1 MNIIDF
7 IAIVPYFVT
16 VLLMVTEKRDSPRV
30 TSKHMGNVS
39 FTLQGEKQTQAI
51 SLALLRFVPPAYP
64 RMQD

>member
-16 VLLMVTEKRDSPRV
+16 VLLMVTERPNSPRV
-30 TSKHMGNVS
+30 TSKSMGNAS

-51 SLALLRFVPPAYP
+51 SLALLRFVPLATAILL
-64 RMQD
+64 